1 MEPGGSCPLRCARL
15 AVGPMGRSPG
25 RAGFSASDEQH
36 LHWQEAPSAHRSS
49 AVGPRSL
56 HCPVPT
62 VPEGAGRQPR
72 PCRAYSGKVGTCS
85 PGCRPPGHQQAPYA
99 PGAVPGWVPSQDT
112 LGAVR
117 VWAGR
122 PPKAPWSAAGGY
134 LAEQLVGQRGLYLKV
149 AGRLKIEAF
158 RLGRERCCPFPR
170 QRLAPAH
177 AGHRAAGQ
185 AGAGGARPHPT
196 LGPGCSSAAPPP
208 HPHGLPGRHW
218 PWSMASAVNR
228 RPATGCP
235 LGPSLRAWLAG

>member
-1 MEPGGSCPLRCARL
+1 M
-15 AVGPMGRSPG
+15 
-25 RAGFSASDEQH
+25 
-36 LHWQEAPSAHRSS
+36 
-49 AVGPRSL
+49 GPRSL

-218 PWSMASAVNR
+218 PWSMASAANR
-228 RPATGCP
+228 RLATGCP